1 MLRVPTYDNFEV
13 APNNSPTSPFNTMM
27 SVEAGALPGK
37 QLAMV
42 GQGLTSAGKDMANV
56 VYDIQKDA
64 NAVRVDDALNQAK
77 STAMSLMYDKTTGFT
92 SQKGLSA
99 LERDSG
105 KPLADEY
112 LEKYQQSLSE
122 IDSKLGNDAQKQVF
136 AAKAKDLMAQFHGAA
151 LKHEAT
157 EYQGYAQSVQEG
169 TIKNSM
175 NEIGLSYGNPATVD
189 SAVQRI
195 TEAGTNLGRLQGKS
209 AEWIDANNRKLTS
222 NAHILAIGS
231 AIEQDDIKGADAY
244 LKKYASQM
252 DADDIL
258 KVKTQI
264 GKQIDVGLAYQSVDN
279 AFAKLAPSIITS
291 DANRAFN
298 IAIGAESSGR
308 QFDKDGKPL
317 TSSKGATGVT
327 QVMPSTAPEAAK
339 LAGVPWNEE
348 LFNRKMTGD
357 PAKDNE
363 AKAYN
368 EVLGRAYFQKQLQDF
383 HGNLAQTYAAYNAGP
398 QAVKDFR
405 DGTNISGK
413 NPNKITTPDGIPP
426 FAETIAYVNNNM
438 KAFNEGKGSFQK
450 PSIKDVIDTVDAN
463 MGNASPQVKKL
474 AQDYAISRFKNLEF
488 SETQR
493 NDESTAAAIDGLIKN
508 GGNFMALPADI
519 RGNVP
524 NKDMNRVIDYAKRV
538 ATNTQTTNLA
548 VYERLTDPVTLNSM
562 SDAKFASM
570 RTELSDSDFKKFS
583 DQRASVRT
591 GKAVA
596 AASDIP
602 SGPINEVL
610 TNRLRNIG
618 IDPTPKDSDEPGQM
632 RMGAVKRFVR
642 DSVYEQQQALGRK
655 LNDQEVE
662 RHIDG
667 LFAKSFDFRKTF
679 MGMTYGDKQGVPVLS
694 MTYNDIPKDYRNAIE
709 ADLKLG
715 GKTKPSEGDVLGVYL
730 KIKMKQKNG

>member
-1 MLRVPTYDNFEV
+1 MPKVPTYDNFEV
-13 APNNSPTSPFNTMM
+13 AQNNSPTSPFNTLM

-42 GQGLTSAGKDMANV
+42 GQGLTSAGNDMAKV

-77 STAMSLMYDKTTGFT
+77 STALSLMYDKSTGFT

-99 LERDSG
+99 LQRDSG

-122 IDSKLGNDAQKQVF
+122 IDSKLGNNAQREVF

-157 EYQGYAQSVQEG
+157 EYQTYAQSVQEG

-175 NEIGLSYGNPATVD
+175 NEIGLSYNNSATVD

-209 AEWIDANNRKLTS
+209 PEWIEANNRKLTS
-222 NAHILAIGS
+222 NAHLLAIGA
-231 AIEQDDIKGADAY
+231 AIEKEDIKGADAY
-244 LKKYASQM
+244 LAKYSKQM

-258 KVKTQI
+258 KVKAQI

-279 AFAKLAPSIITS
+279 AFSKLAPSIITS

-298 IAIGAESSGR
+298 IAIGSESAGK

-317 TSSKGATGVT
+317 TSNKGAVGVT
-327 QVMPSTAPEAAK
+327 QVMPSTGPEAAR

-357 PAKDNE
+357 PVKDNE

-398 QAVKDFR
+398 QAVKDYLN
-405 DGTNISGK
+405 GTNISGK
-413 NPNKITTPDGIPP
+413 NPNKIKTEDGIPP
-426 FAETIAYVNNNM
+426 FPETIAYVNKNM
-438 KAFNEGKGSFQK
+438 QAFNEGRGANKK
-450 PSIKDVIDTVDAN
+450 PTIKDVIDTVDAE
-463 MGNASPQVKKL
+463 MGNASPQVKKI

-488 SETQR
+488 SQTQR
-493 NDESTAAAIDGLIKN
+493 EDESTAAAINGLLQN
-508 GGNFMALPADI
+508 GGNFMALPADV

-524 NKDMNRVIDYAKRV
+524 SEDMNRVIDYAKRV
-538 ATNTQTTNLA
+538 ATGTQETNLE
-548 VYERLTDPVTLNSM
+548 VYNKLTNPVTLNNM
-562 SDAKFASM
+562 SDAKFATM
-570 RTELSDSDFKKFS
+570 RTELSESDFKKFS
-583 DQRASVRT
+583 DQRDAVRT
-591 GKAVA
+591 G
-596 AASDIP
+596 
-602 SGPINEVL
+602 
-610 TNRLRNIG
+610 
-618 IDPTPKDSDEPGQM
+618 
-632 RMGAVKRFVR
+632 
-642 DSVYEQQQALGRK
+642 
-655 LNDQEVE
+655 
-662 RHIDG
+662 
-667 LFAKSFDFRKTF
+667 
-679 MGMTYGDKQGVPVLS
+679 
-694 MTYNDIPKDYRNAIE
+694 
-709 ADLKLG
+709 
-715 GKTKPSEGDVLGVYL
+715 
-730 KIKMKQKNG
+730 